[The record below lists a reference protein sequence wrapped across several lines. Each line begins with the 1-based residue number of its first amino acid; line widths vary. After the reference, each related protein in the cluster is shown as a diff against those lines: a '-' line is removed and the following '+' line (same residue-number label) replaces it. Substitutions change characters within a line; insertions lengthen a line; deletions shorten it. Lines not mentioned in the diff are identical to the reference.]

1 MTVYDIFM
9 HYYND
14 DISQAVTNV
23 TEAEWYP
30 CLTTIEQYEANH
42 GNNVN
47 NGAYINIDYATEHY
61 GERIKKDKE
70 SIEFIYMST
79 NEKPTPSENT
89 EAYEKYITNSMKI
102 TNPKY
107 DMIFVWDGL
116 GIIEGA
122 SHGSGSNVIVDQ
134 LYFDKMKRLKFKPWF
149 FHSKYHSLKAAM
161 TRAEQ
166 LIDLFGKEHIM
177 IGKEVDLTQYIE
189 IV

>member
-14 DISQAVTNV
+14 DIGQAVTNV
-23 TEAEWYP
+23 TETDWYP
-30 CLTTIEQYEANH
+30 CLTTVEQYEANH
-42 GNNVN
+42 GNTVHD
-47 NGAYINIDYATEHY
+47 GSYVDIDYATSHY
-61 GERIKKDKE
+61 TDRLNKDKE
-70 SIEFIYMST
+70 AIEFVYMSK
-79 NEKPTPSENT
+79 NEKPSAAENT
-89 EAYEKYITNSMKI
+89 EAYEKFITNSMRI
-102 TNPKY
+102 DNPKY

-116 GIIEGA
+116 GIMEGTKY
-122 SHGSGSNVIVDQ
+122 GSGDSAITDQ